1 MDIENPEIER
11 EFDMNL
17 VERRL
22 AAWRP
27 ATGALDRDRMLYD
40 AGRAAART
48 DGQVWPWRLA
58 MASLALLTVGL
69 SGLLAHE
76 RSRCTALES
85 SLAIASRINPPQ
97 PAGTIELSAAGKTPA
112 VEPFEPSSYFALTA
126 RLARGNSGATSPD
139 VEFELEHRRPAGG
152 RLELFPR
159 QQPLQPRD
167 LHRVLD
173 L

>member
-1 MDIENPEIER
+1 MDIEHPEIER
-11 EFDMNL
+11 EFDMSE

-48 DGQVWPWRLA
+48 DGRIWSWRLA

-69 SGLLAHE
+69 FVLLARE
-76 RSRCTALES
+76 RSRGKELEA
-85 SLAIASRINPPQ
+85 SLAAATRINPAQ
-97 PAGTIELSAAGKTPA
+97 PVGELELRASGETPA
-112 VEPFEPSSYFALTA
+112 IEAVLPSSYFALSA
-126 RLARGNSGATSPD
+126 RLSRGNPGTSSPD
-139 VEFELEHRRPAGG
+139 VEFELDDHRPAGG
-152 RLELFPR
+152 RLELLPR

-167 LHRVLD
+167 LYRVLD